1 MKRQVI
7 LGIFSCLLCGACVS
21 SHPQFEICDSP
32 GKLCANSY
40 MASPRYNPEKLF
52 VFFLSMT
59 TLGDRVDIS
68 VAWIGNDDIYDME
81 IMGKKVEFEQTVKLE
96 IPEISWQ
103 KYGWVNLN
111 DDEIRKITE
120 GFTKQLT
127 LSVRINDK
135 SILLSPYQM
144 CIYDKPFPYLQAY
157 FYPGVPF
164 YFIYE
169 KQLPEHMLKNVEKQR
184 ELNAEKFGTLPATRK
199 NDSILEN

>member
-7 LGIFSCLLCGACVS
+7 LGIFSCLLCGACIS

-40 MASPRYNPEKLF
+40 MASPRYNPEELF

-120 GFTKQLT
+120 DLTKRWS
-127 LSVRINDK
+127 LSIQINDK
-135 SILLSPYQM
+135 SILLRPYQTR
-144 CIYDKPFPYLQAY
+144 IYDKPFPYLQAY
-157 FYPGVPF
+157 FYSGVAF
-164 YFIYE
+164 QFIYE
-169 KQLPEHMLKNVEKQR
+169 KQLPENILKSVEKER
-184 ELNAEKFGTLPATRK
+184 ELNAKDFETLPSTRK